1 MTGTP
6 PALSGASA
14 KVTPRPGRSW
24 EPLPTPLLPIFPVA
38 PRRGSPLGA
47 RAAPALAVPKYI
59 PGVCPGGNAAAA
71 LLQTI

>member
-6 PALSGASA
+6 PALSGGSG
-14 KVTPRPGRSW
+14 KVTPRPGHSPEPRPT
-24 EPLPTPLLPIFPVA
+24 PLPTFPVA
-38 PRRGSPLGA
+38 PRRRSPLGA